1 MITSLV
7 IEKYEA
13 VNDNTQ
19 IRICVKKT
27 EIFVNKT
34 ENRITFKI
42 RTSLELWTSEIMKLL
57 GSGNNK
63 ITKIS
68 GENIPHV
75 EITEVVLF
83 CWNIVINEY
92 HQNSRV
98 LYTFTPKKSIQGF
111 YLLKY
116 GLQIKILNY

>member
-7 IEKYEA
+7 IEKHEG

-19 IRICVKKT
+19 IRICVNKT

-68 GENIPHV
+68 G
-75 EITEVVLF
+75 
-83 CWNIVINEY
+83 
-92 HQNSRV
+92 
-98 LYTFTPKKSIQGF
+98 
-111 YLLKY
+111 
-116 GLQIKILNY
+116 